1 MKIIK
6 YGKVTEDND
15 YRIHCK
21 KCGTIFECKQDEFHD
36 ELEGFGLCILTVH
49 CPVCG
54 FGCNSVLEPDYCTI
68 KNIKYRRL

>member
-21 KCGTIFECKQDEFHD
+21 HCGTIFECKQNEFHD
-36 ELEGFGLCILTVH
+36 ELEGFGMSILTVH
-49 CPVCG
+49 CPLCG
-54 FGCNSVLEPDYCTI
+54 FGCNSVVSPYYCTI
-68 KNIKYRRL
+68 RNLKDCP